1 MTPNLLLPYR
11 FKRIGWILLLPFA
24 VLSILY
30 LWPPLSK
37 ESQNAL
43 DDILS
48 FFTRHPFI
56 KGMYSDFGDEF
67 ISVGLLAGLILTA
80 FSKEKIEDEWVAKVR
95 LESLLWSVYVN
106 TGLVLLAILFLYN
119 DAFLSAMIYNL
130 FTTLIFFII
139 RFNFMIWSEN
149 RKMKNSLT

>member
-1 MTPNLLLPYR
+1 M
-11 FKRIGWILLLPFA
+11 GWIVLMPFA
-24 VLSILY
+24 LLSILY
-30 LWPPLSK
+30 MWPPLSR

-43 DDILS
+43 DDILRLITDKPS
-48 FFTRHPFI
+48 FRHL
-56 KGMYSDFGDEF
+56 YADLGDEF
-67 ISVGLLAGLILTA
+67 ISVGLLVGLILTA
-80 FSKEKIEDEWVAKVR
+80 FSKEKIEDEWVAKIR

-106 TGLVLLAILFLYN
+106 TGLVFLAILFLYS

-149 RKMKNSLT
+149 RKMNNSLT